1 MKESYRTL
9 RDHIEIVPWRGGTEN
24 TPLKK
29 QHLSLNLKFRGRQF
43 RALQVEGIES
53 SEAVRRVESYQ
64 GLITGSTRDLL
75 LSPLTSLQANR
86 WQDSTPGYLTF
97 PVPHT

>member
-75 LSPLTSLQANR
+75 QSP
-86 WQDSTPGYLTF
+86 
-97 PVPHT
+97 H